1 MNQEITEQKCQ
12 TMMIITWSFSV
23 NFCLYFGSA
32 CVLPLQRHLSPEDFQ
47 QVFGM
52 TLEQFDRL
60 ALWKKNE
67 LKKAARLF

>member
-1 MNQEITEQKCQ
+1 MAFWLK
-12 TMMIITWSFSV
+12 
-23 NFCLYFGSA
+23 A
-32 CVLPLQRHLSPEDFQ
+32 PLRLLFQRHLSPGDFQ
-47 QVFGM
+47 KVFGM